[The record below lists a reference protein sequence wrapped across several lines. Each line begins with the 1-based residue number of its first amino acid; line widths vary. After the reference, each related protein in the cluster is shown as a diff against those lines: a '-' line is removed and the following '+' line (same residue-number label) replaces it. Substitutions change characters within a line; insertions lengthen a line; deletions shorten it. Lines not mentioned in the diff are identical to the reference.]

1 VLNEESDGD
10 LPGEAHE
17 VATAE
22 FHGEEDGELDGE
34 GNDKYIIIKSWSE
47 DWNKTEPGY

>member
-1 VLNEESDGD
+1 MLNEESDGD

-47 DWNKTEPGY
+47 D